1 MNLKDQVAIVSGG
14 SQGIGR
20 AICLELARQGA
31 HVIAAA
37 RNTDKIRAW
46 VSDSGPLA
54 SQFTPMALDV
64 TSAESIDKLVEEV
77 ANRHKRIDVLVNN
90 AGITRDGLMMRMS
103 DEDFDSVLDTNLR
116 GAFRLSRA
124 VINHMVRARKGRII
138 NISSVTGVMGNAGQA
153 NYAAA
158 KAGMIG
164 MTKAMAKEVAKR
176 GVLCNVVAPGFIET
190 DMTDVLPTDLKENVV
205 KHGIPMQRMGKA
217 EEIASVVAF
226 LAGPAASYMTGQ
238 VLVVDGGLH
247 M

>member
-46 VSDSGPLA
+46 ASDSGPLA